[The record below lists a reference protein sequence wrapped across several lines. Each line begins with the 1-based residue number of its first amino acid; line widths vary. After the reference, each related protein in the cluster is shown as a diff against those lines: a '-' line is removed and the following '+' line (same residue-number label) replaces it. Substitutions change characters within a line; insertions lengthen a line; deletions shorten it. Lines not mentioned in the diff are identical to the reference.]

1 MKFNELKDKKN
12 REIINQNLEKLVRL
26 ETQVW
31 LDLGIE
37 IKEEYIADMC
47 SLMVEIFN
55 QYAND
60 KLDQFYCYALYNTK
74 RTNRIIGTLWFYGLL
89 YTREKDL
96 ELSITP
102 KTFKYLMTGKICH

>member
-1 MKFNELKDKKN
+1 MKFNELKDRKN

-55 QYAND
+55 HYAEG
-60 KLDQFYCYALYNTK
+60 KLDPFYCFTLYNTK

-96 ELSITP
+96 ELDITS
-102 KTFKYLMTGKICH
+102 KTFKYLMTGELCH